1 MVAVVPAHHALEGLQ
16 HRLDLPALHLAR
28 VAGDLVDG
36 ERVVAVDPRVIPFR
50 TRMWVPGYGFGVAA
64 DTGSDIQGHRIDV
77 GFDAY
82 WEAVRWGRR
91 SVTVYVLP

>member
-1 MVAVVPAHHALEGLQ
+1 
-16 HRLDLPALHLAR
+16 
-28 VAGDLVDG
+28 
-36 ERVVAVDPRVIPFR
+36 
-50 TRMWVPGYGFGVAA
+50 MWIPGYGFGVAA